1 MPGEGEEEVVA
12 AGRSAAAPA
21 AVVVAGWT
29 AADEDDAEVES
40 DGFEVAWVDV
50 ASTTGAE
57 PAADEV
63 EEVLALLEADDA
75 ALVALPLAGAACA
88 VVEVELGSDAAAEE
102 ALPLDEAAVVEVL
115 LAADDDDNEDEPTT
129 SSPYADGPSMRA
141 ADTKR

>member
-29 AADEDDAEVES
+29 AADEDDAEVER
-40 DGFEVAWVDV
+40 DGFEVAWVDI
-50 ASTTGAE
+50 ASTTG
-57 PAADEV
+57 ADEV
-63 EEVLALLEADDA
+63 EEVLALLEADEA

>member
-29 AADEDDAEVES
+29 AADEDDAEIES

-50 ASTTGAE
+50 ASTTGDE

-63 EEVLALLEADDA
+63 EKVLALLEADEA

-88 VVEVELGSDAAAEE
+88 VVEVELESDA
-102 ALPLDEAAVVEVL
+102 VL